1 MMDLKKIEDGLKF
14 LDSSLAATRR
24 FHGIESEQQ
33 TAPEQPKRWWQR
45 RRPDPPPPTLVGL
58 YDQLYRRF
66 ETHLTG
72 LCAEILPV
80 FKIFVYDDGICING
94 KSGDVGWLKITHS
107 RHNHLLS
114 ASEMAKARVRH
125 GWHSNETETGTCH
138 CLSGSPP
145 HALTIHFAAHK
156 VYTYEEHPLFDGRS
170 CVKDKME
177 PHNNPDVLL
186 KFVALWPEFQS
197 GLHGW
202 LDNLRETNCRK
213 IDEANKALASLGT

>member
-33 TAPEQPKRWWQR
+33 MAPEQPKRWWQR
-45 RRPDPPPPTLVGL
+45 RRSDPPTPTLVGL

-66 ETHLTG
+66 EAHLTG

-80 FKIFVYDDGICING
+80 FKVFVYNDGVCING
-94 KSGDVGWLKITHS
+94 KSGDVGWLQITHN
-107 RHNHLLS
+107 RHNRLLI
-114 ASEMAKARVRH
+114 ASDVKLDSK
-125 GWHSNETETGTCH
+125 GH
-138 CLSGSPP
+138 CRYHYSHCGCQSGKPP
-145 HALTIHFAAHK
+145 HALTIHFATRRI
-156 VYTYEEHPLFDGRS
+156 YTYEEHPLFDVGS
-170 CVKDKME
+170 YVKDKMD

-186 KFVALWPEFQS
+186 KFVARWPEFQS
-197 GLHGW
+197 GLHDW

-213 IDEANKALASLGT
+213 IDEANKALASLGA